1 MLTIQADKNFSHI
14 EFFVTA
20 LMNAVVAGNRLS
32 TFSRNISYLL
42 YIHLAPTQ
50 KMSQKLLSEI

>member
-14 EFFVTA
+14 EFFVTV
-20 LMNAVVAGNRLS
+20 LINAVVAGNRLS
-32 TFSRNISYLL
+32 NISYLL

-50 KMSQKLLSEI
+50 KVSQKLLSEI